1 MVPMPKAKSDAKSHF
16 NAPHFKDPEA
26 ARTYLEA
33 LRWGTDRVCPH
44 CGTVNQS
51 FATKKPGV
59 YRCGSKGCRKDF
71 SVTTKSVM
79 ESSHIKLN
87 VWLQAFF
94 LMASSK
100 KGMSSHQLHRA
111 LGVTYKTAWFLSH
124 RIREAMRSG
133 GLLPPLGGSGKVVE
147 VDETYIG
154 RLEGIVKTRSAAHKN
169 IVLTLVERGGSAR
182 SFHIDST
189 SIADI
194 APILKANI
202 AKESGFMTDEARHYM
217 EIGREYESHAAVN
230 HSKDEYVRYWNEVT
244 GETRPDGKPL
254 VVTTTI
260 TTNTVEGYYSIFKR
274 GMKGVYQH
282 CSEKHL
288 HRYLS
293 EFDFRYSNRVALGV
307 SDGERADLAIKGA
320 AGKRLTYRQPDFK
333 IIPFKGA

>member
-1 MVPMPKAKSDAKSHF
+1 MSHF
-16 NAPHFKDPEA
+16 NAPHFQSPEA

-33 LRWGTDRVCPH
+33 LRWGDERVCPH
-44 CGTVNQS
+44 CGTVNKS

-59 YRCGSKGCRKDF
+59 YRCGSKECRKDF

-100 KGMSSHQLHRA
+100 KGISSHQLHRA
-111 LGVTYKTAWFLSH
+111 LGITYKSAWFLTH

-133 GLLPPLGGSGKVVE
+133 GLLPPMGSAGGVVE
-147 VDETYIG
+147 ADETYIG
-154 RLEGIVKTRSAAHKN
+154 RLEGMPKPRKGGAGHKN

-189 SIADI
+189 SIANI
-194 APILKANI
+194 APILRANI
-202 AKESGFMTDEARHYM
+202 SRESALMTDEATHYT
-217 EIGREYESHAAVN
+217 ETGRDFASHDTVN
-230 HSKDEYVRYWNEVT
+230 HGRKEYVRGHV
-244 GETRPDGKPL
+244 
-254 VVTTTI
+254 

-282 CSEKHL
+282 CAEKHL

-307 SDGERADLAIKGA
+307 HDGERADLAIKGA
-320 AGKRLTYRQPDFK
+320 AGKRLTYRQSH
-333 IIPFKGA
+333 